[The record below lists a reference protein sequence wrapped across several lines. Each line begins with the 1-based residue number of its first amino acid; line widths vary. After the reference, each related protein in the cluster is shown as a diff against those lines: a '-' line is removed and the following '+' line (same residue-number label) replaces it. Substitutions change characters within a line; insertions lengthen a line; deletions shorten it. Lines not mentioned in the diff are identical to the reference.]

1 MGEQQVED
9 AASIQL
15 EENIDS
21 KMEDNSSVR
30 RIDMTGSVRDATERE
45 DDHENTDSEMFGYV
59 DESSEFMIIT
69 PQEIHDQRLKLK
81 VKRDRTIPLLGSSET
96 SSFSESC
103 VPGAFA
109 VEGGNDAKEQNQSS
123 EEKEDMHQDFS
134 PSQGKVAQY
143 QEIEAYSEDDMES
156 VELIIS
162 PQEIHD
168 QRVKLMR
175 KKEREE
181 EMHGAGTDAQPGVF
195 LNPQENR
202 AKDIGVSSGSD
213 DENEIFSSELLDV
226 PKTNLNREPEFH
238 MDVPGAFGM
247 SRKTRVY
254 GSGEDEKSVPDI
266 EQPGIEDDGAL
277 RLEAEAVD
285 EDNQIER
292 IRQQQEEIE
301 RLRGEVERVVL
312 NFTQQANKKPKDV
325 AVALA
330 TKVSAVETSKLVSKK
345 KKEPDIEIP
354 SNSRQIIC
362 CILIIVGIIT
372 GAVVGIVVSQSGG
385 ESDDASSANP

>member
-9 AASIQL
+9 AASKQL

-21 KMEDNSSVR
+21 KMEENSSAR

-45 DDHENTDSEMFGYV
+45 DDHEHTESEMVGDV

-81 VKRDRTIPLLGSSET
+81 GKSDRTIPVQGRAET
-96 SSFSESC
+96 SFSESSL
-103 VPGAFA
+103 PGAFA
-109 VEGGNDAKEQNQSS
+109 VEGENDANEQNESS
-123 EEKEDMHQDFS
+123 EEKEDMHQVIS
-134 PSQGKVAQY
+134 PSQKKAVQD
-143 QEIEAYSEDDMES
+143 QEIEAYSDDDMES

-175 KKEREE
+175 KREREE

-195 LNPQENR
+195 LIPQENGT
-202 AKDIGVSSGSD
+202 KEIGVSSGSD
-213 DENEIFSSELLDV
+213 DYNETFSSELLDV
-226 PKTNLNREPEFH
+226 PKTNLQREPEFH

-254 GSGEDEKSVPDI
+254 GSSEDEKSVPDI
-266 EQPGIEDDGAL
+266 EQPGIEDDAAL

-312 NFTQQANKKPKDV
+312 NLTQQADKKPKDV
-325 AVALA
+325 VVAVA
-330 TKVSAVETSKLVSKK
+330 TKVSSVGIRKLVPE
-345 KKEPDIEIP
+345 KKEELDIEIP
-354 SNSRQIIC
+354 SNNRQILC